1 MTLRSMLL
9 LPCLA
14 LCAASA
20 GHSQAAGDSA
30 SHFEAPDT
38 APRSGQPFDDP
49 QGRFR
54 FVIHSDLT
62 GSERAGVF
70 DVAVE
75 QINLLRPEFIIS
87 VGDLIAGTDDRNK
100 VDQAWDRHA
109 RRVGKA
115 QAPVFYVGGNH
126 DLLGEALREAWEER
140 LGPRYYHFIYK
151 DTLFLVLDTEDHS
164 PERFKEIVRLRAE
177 AYEIAYRVGWGAF
190 DKMPYAQLPES
201 NGGAISTAQSDY
213 FQQVLEEHPDVRWTF
228 LFMHKAPW
236 LRENHAPFED
246 LEAAL
251 AGRSYT
257 VFHGHKHAY
266 EYQQRQGADYIRLA
280 TTGGVFLPE
289 NGRSMDQLVLVTVDE
304 QGVDIANL
312 LMQGILDRTG
322 NIPLDGDQLCL
333 ESTDCPGPAD

>member
-1 MTLRSMLL
+1 MALKTISLL
-9 LPCLA
+9 SSLVLFVASTGLA
-14 LCAASA
+14 RAAD
-20 GHSQAAGDSA
+20 DSV

-54 FVIHSDLT
+54 FVIHSDIT
-62 GSERAGVF
+62 GSEREGVF
-70 DVAVE
+70 EVAVE

-87 VGDLIAGTDDRNK
+87 VGDLIAGTDDRTQ
-100 VDQAWDRHA
+100 VDQAWDRYA
-109 RRVGKA
+109 RRVGEA

-140 LGPRYYHFIYK
+140 LGPRYYHFVYK
-151 DTLFLVLDTEDHS
+151 DTLFLILDTEDHS
-164 PERFKEIVRLRAE
+164 PERFKEISRLRAE
-177 AYEIAYRVGWGAF
+177 AYEIAYRVGWADF
-190 DKMPYAQLPES
+190 DKLPYSRIPES
-201 NGGAISTAQSDY
+201 EGGAISNEQSAY
-213 FQQVLEEHPDVRWTF
+213 FQQVLAEHPDVRWTF

-236 LRENHAPFED
+236 LRDNYEPFEE

-280 TTGGVFLPE
+280 TTGGVFLPA
-289 NGRSMDQLVLVTVDE
+289 NGRSMDQLVMVTVDE
-304 QGVDIANL
+304 EGVDIANL

-333 ESTDCPGPAD
+333 DSQDCPGPAD